1 MADADDSTQKPKKA
15 APCGIVMPI
24 AGFGEYDAQHWL
36 EVRGILE
43 RAISKAEY
51 HPAPVWERSETDIIQ
66 GRIVRN
72 LYEYEV
78 VVCDISGLNPN
89 VMFELG
95 LRLAFKK
102 PVVITVDDE
111 TKIPFDTNVIE
122 HLIYNRGLHFQK
134 TESFIDRLSERITN
148 VVQMSKNGSYVAY
161 IDALGA
167 FSTFEPNPQKVEFDQ
182 FVLDK
187 LEQISANVSRLRRD
201 QDESRWMMNALK
213 HQPLNALANLGAAT
227 SESEGLGWT
236 EARTKALVNMW
247 NEGMTTSQIAENLGN
262 VSRNAVIGKAHRLGL
277 KPRPN
282 SELGD

>member
-134 TESFIDRLSERITN
+134 QSLSST
-148 VVQMSKNGSYVAY
+148 
-161 IDALGA
+161 A
-167 FSTFEPNPQKVEFDQ
+167 FQ
-182 FVLDK
+182 
-187 LEQISANVSRLRRD
+187 
-201 QDESRWMMNALK
+201 
-213 HQPLNALANLGAAT
+213 
-227 SESEGLGWT
+227 SESQTLFKCQRM
-236 EARTKALVNMW
+236 ARTLL
-247 NEGMTTSQIAENLGN
+247 TSM
-262 VSRNAVIGKAHRLGL
+262 RLARFRRFEITDC
-277 KPRPN
+277 P
-282 SELGD
+282 